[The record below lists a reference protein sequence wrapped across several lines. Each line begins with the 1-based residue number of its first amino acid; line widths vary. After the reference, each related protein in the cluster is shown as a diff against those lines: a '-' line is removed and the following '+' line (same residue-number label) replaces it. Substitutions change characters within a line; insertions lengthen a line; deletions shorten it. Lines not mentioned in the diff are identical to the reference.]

1 MFQTRKR
8 KDNNSSN
15 LIYTKKI
22 DRNKVRLIINFNNF
36 VIEDKVT
43 YQVIYNSIIRKLYNF
58 NIIVIKIFKTKFKSN
73 TI

>member
-43 YQVIYNSIIRKLYNF
+43 Y
-58 NIIVIKIFKTKFKSN
+58 
-73 TI
+73 